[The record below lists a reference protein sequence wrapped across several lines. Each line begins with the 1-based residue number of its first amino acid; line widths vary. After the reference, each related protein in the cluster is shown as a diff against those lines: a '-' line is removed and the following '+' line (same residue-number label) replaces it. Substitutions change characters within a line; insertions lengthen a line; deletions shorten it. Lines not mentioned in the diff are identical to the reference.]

1 MPTTYRRLFGYLRPF
16 KGLFAITVAVGLVAS
31 ALDVFSFILV
41 IPLLQSLF
49 RTGDV
54 LGPDADSFVERALEW
69 AIGDLLRSGSQLDAL
84 RNVCLVLLAA
94 ILVKNAALFVSKY
107 LSISIRE
114 GVERLMREDVYARLQ
129 RLPLS
134 FYSRMKTGQLIA
146 RVLNDTREARG
157 AVSWLLLELVR
168 RSTSALIYLATLFAL
183 SWRLTLIA
191 LVLAPLLAVTLAP
204 IVRRLKRGFRS
215 AFDQQGDLVSM
226 LQEAVSGVRLIKAS
240 GAEDYERG
248 RFEERSG
255 RYTRRMVRTSGL
267 SQIASPM
274 SEVLSSVAAVLLIWL
289 GARMVLIDGSMAPE
303 AFIAFITLALQ
314 LVSPLKALADFPAQ
328 LQLSVAAAD
337 RAFEVFDEP
346 AEEDSGTR
354 DITGL
359 DREIRYE
366 GVEFAYEPGRPVLRD
381 IDLTVRRGEIVA
393 LVGHSGAGKSTM
405 VDLLPRFIDPTAGR
419 LLFDGVDARE
429 YRLGSL
435 RSIFGIVSQQTV
447 IFHDT
452 VRANIA
458 FGVPDRWTEDEIRA
472 AAQAAHALE
481 FIEEMPDGF
490 DSQLGDRGV
499 RLSGG
504 QRQRIG
510 IARAILRDPP
520 ILILDEATSSLDTV
534 SEQLIQE
541 ALSHLLS
548 GRTVFVIAHRL
559 STVHNADRIV
569 VLEEGRIVEQGSHAE
584 LHAAGGVYR
593 TLYDLQ
599 LAAPSAAADSAAG
612 SPTAD
617 SSGA

>member
-1 MPTTYRRLFGYLRPF
+1 MSTSYRRLFGYLRPF
-16 KGLFAITVAVGLVAS
+16 KGLFAITITVGLVAS
-31 ALDVFSFILV
+31 ALDVFSFVLV

-54 LGPDADSFVERALEW
+54 LGPEADSFVERALDS

-84 RNVCLVLLAA
+84 RNVCLMLLAA

-129 RLPLS
+129 DLPLS
-134 FYSRMKTGQLIA
+134 FYSRMKTGQLIS

-157 AVSWLLLELVR
+157 AVSWLLLEVVR

-248 RFEERSG
+248 RFEDRSR

-267 SQIASPM
+267 SQVASPL

-289 GARMVLIDGSMAPE
+289 GARMVLVDGSMAPE

-346 AEEDSGTR
+346 AERDTGSR
-354 DITGL
+354 DITRL
-359 DREIRYE
+359 DEEIRYE
-366 GVEFAYEPGRPVLRD
+366 GVGFAYETDRPVLRD
-381 IDLTVRRGEIVA
+381 VDLTVRRGEVVA

-405 VDLLPRFIDPTAGR
+405 VDLLPRFIDPTSGR

-429 YRLGSL
+429 YRLRSL
-435 RSIFGIVSQQTV
+435 RSVFGIVSQQTV

-458 FGVPDRWTEDEIRA
+458 FGAPDRWTEDEIRA
-472 AAQAAHALE
+472 AARAAHALE
-481 FIEEMPDGF
+481 FIEEMPEGF
-490 DSQLGDRGV
+490 ESQLGDRGV

-534 SEQLIQE
+534 SEQLIQQ

-599 LAAPSAAADSAAG
+599 LAAPSAAAAA
-612 SPTAD
+612 PEA
-617 SSGA
+617 